1 MIINNKVVVELIIK
15 TVSAYHRHDD
25 MYLKYADGFEDE
37 ERAELEYNYAKIDK
51 AKIHMLRRL
60 CNIKTDDMID
70 FIDNFNDIEHK
81 CTAVCNMLHIKL
93 ADML

>member
-1 MIINNKVVVELIIK
+1 MIIDNKVIVELIIN
-15 TVSAYHRHDD
+15 TVSGYHHHDD
-25 MYLKYADGFEDE
+25 MYCKYAYVDEDDE
-37 ERAELEYNYAKIDK
+37 KAEIEYNYIKLYK

-60 CNIKTDDMID
+60 CHIKMDDMMN